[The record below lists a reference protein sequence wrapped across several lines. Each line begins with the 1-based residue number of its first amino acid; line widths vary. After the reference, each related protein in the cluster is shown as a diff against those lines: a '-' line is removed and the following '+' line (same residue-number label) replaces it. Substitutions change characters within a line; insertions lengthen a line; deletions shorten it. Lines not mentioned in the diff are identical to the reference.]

1 MPKEGEKCRM
11 LPKRKNVFA
20 GMDIG
25 SRYYKNYRTY
35 TIFGGIE

>member
-1 MPKEGEKCRM
+1 MPNVAEA
-11 LPKRKNVFA
+11 KNVFA